1 MDSIRKC
8 GLHPP
13 RGEPLDVAAVK
24 EILIEFAG
32 RRDNPAWNFERRS
45 TVPVQEEI
53 EDINSASSDSLSPD
67 LGEVWQY
74 GCPHSPMWDSE
85 SDCSEIVTIT
95 HLKTGPSPLPHSR
108 FETSVRIHFHFHDIW
123 YPMLASLCHFE
134 VGVVLEA
141 LLDEVDMGRIA
152 LACHFFGMYCAI
164 RHILYL
170 W

>member
-13 RGEPLDVAAVK
+13 QGEPLDVAAVK

-32 RRDNPAWNFERRS
+32 RRDNRAWNFEGRS
-45 TVPVQEEI
+45 TVPVQEDI

-74 GCPHSPMWDSE
+74 GCPQSPMWDSE
-85 SDCSEIVTIT
+85 SDCSEIVHDDALEDGSVTSST
-95 HLKTGPSPLPHSR
+95 FSSDES
-108 FETSVRIHFHFHDIW
+108 FEYHEHYIW

-134 VGVVLEA
+134 VDVVFEA

-152 LACHFFGMYCAI
+152 LACHFFFGCI
-164 RHILYL
+164 VR
-170 W
+170 